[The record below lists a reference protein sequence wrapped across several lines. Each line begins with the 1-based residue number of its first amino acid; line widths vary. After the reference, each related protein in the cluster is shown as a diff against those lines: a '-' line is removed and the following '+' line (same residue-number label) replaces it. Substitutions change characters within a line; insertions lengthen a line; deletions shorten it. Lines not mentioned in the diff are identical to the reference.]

1 MPPKSDTISVR
12 LPEDLKLEVARL
24 AIATKRSRAH
34 IVKEAVAAYV
44 EDERDYQAAIDEA
57 LREAD
62 EGVFVSGE
70 AAIAWLKSIGTA
82 HEKPIPEPDVFLKKQ
97 T

>member
-1 MPPKSDTISVR
+1 MPAKSDTISVR

-70 AAIAWLKSIGTA
+70 AVSAWLKSWGTDN
-82 HEKPIPEPDVFLKKQ
+82 PLPPPEPDVFLKKPR
-97 T
+97 

>member
-1 MPPKSDTISVR
+1 MPTKSDTISVR
-12 LPEDLKLEVARL
+12 LPEDLKLDVARL

-62 EGVFVSGE
+62 EGVFVSGA
-70 AAIAWLKSIGTA
+70 AAIAWLGSIGTA
-82 HEKPIPEPDVFLKKQ
+82 DEKPIPEPDVFLKKRS
-97 T
+97 